1 MKGNRLEE
9 NMAYLERD
17 IDILVNNIINSPQL
31 TATAI
36 GANKQP
42 LLLKLYAILSDYE
55 KVLEENEELKNL
67 ANNKQGI
74 SNCYVAQNYIPKSK
88 IKDKIEELEKYIY
101 KGENAPQD
109 FLQYRIKAKIQVL
122 QELMEGK

>member
-1 MKGNRLEE
+1 MKGNNLEE

-42 LLLKLYAILSDYE
+42 LLLKLYAILSDFE
-55 KVLEENEELKNL
+55 KVLEENEELKKL
-67 ANNKQGI
+67 ANNKQWI
-74 SNCYVAQNYIPKSK
+74 SPCYVAQNYIPKSRV
-88 IKDKIEELEKYIY
+88 IEKIEELKSKSGGNVFHIQQTI
-101 KGENAPQD
+101 NAEIR
-109 FLQYRIKAKIQVL
+109 LL
-122 QELMEGK
+122 QELLERKEK